1 MNMCID
7 EYGIKSIGND
17 NTSIVYISCH
27 AAGRNIKV
35 GFNEQTE
42 TWDNFRLQIF
52 GGP

>member
-1 MNMCID
+1 MCIGG
-7 EYGIKSIGND
+7 YGVKLIAND
-17 NTSIVYISCH
+17 NTSIVHISCH
-27 AAGRNIKV
+27 AAGWNIKV